1 MYKHIDRVRNLFLFF
16 IELAT
21 WWVLV
26 SESEW
31 KFYYKWYKKTIM
43 QSKECTNIR
52 ARPSR
57 ATHIPLPSL
66 CVTHLFFISI
76 SVIKWLRI
84 SYAQFTVRQVRKSE
98 DIETWIPACT
108 VLPKAKIIAKRC
120 NLINLIIGVDYKAFW
135 KFSYWSDN
143 FSVFFLNR
151 EYCHNSSAKQ
161 NTLSYIPFISNHMFG
176 INWFFFQY
184 AHFSIEN
191 VIFL

>member
-1 MYKHIDRVRNLFLFF
+1 MLLLIMNIQMYKHIDRVRNLFLFF

-76 SVIKWLRI
+76 FVIKWLRI
-84 SYAQFTVRQVRKSE
+84 SYTQSHRVAGAEVGGYRNLDTSLHSVAKGKNHSQNMQFNQF
-98 DIETWIPACT
+98 
-108 VLPKAKIIAKRC
+108 
-120 NLINLIIGVDYKAFW
+120 DYR
-135 KFSYWSDN
+135 SR
-143 FSVFFLNR
+143 L
-151 EYCHNSSAKQ
+151 
-161 NTLSYIPFISNHMFG
+161 
-176 INWFFFQY
+176 
-184 AHFSIEN
+184 
-191 VIFL
+191 